1 MSSTSSQIQT
11 GVSSSIKLQYVDANG
26 NVQNIPFPLPV
37 QRYYDTPSRQF
48 PTQPPGRL
56 FHENFLSPKFGMT
69 NDGAAG
75 SLVYRDTEIM
85 FAGYPSIRLDTN
97 GTSTAQS
104 NPGTGPVDTAGIIF
118 KERLSTNIPN
128 LGGLSGVSG
137 IYAWEGWVRFTSNNL
152 ATNTI
157 PSISIYLRDGT
168 NINVGTIWFD
178 TTTLFAFNKMQ
189 LQYLNS
195 GGTYTVLGSQNVGWG
210 TVSYDLGMGVPDEE
224 GVWNYW
230 YLAIDFGN
238 GVYKSFQF
246 NDIDYTSTI
255 NNAPIRAAPDTASL
269 GNLHFSLQFASKTST
284 RRYINYALLSGYR
297 VG

>member
-137 IYAWEGWVRFTSNNL
+137 IY
-152 ATNTI
+152 
-157 PSISIYLRDGT
+157 
-168 NINVGTIWFD
+168 
-178 TTTLFAFNKMQ
+178 
-189 LQYLNS
+189 
-195 GGTYTVLGSQNVGWG
+195 TVLGSQNVGWG

-269 GNLHFSLQFASKTST
+269 GNLHFSLQFASKTAT

-297 VG
+297 VD